1 MSTRLKPLA
10 KGLVVAAASL
20 LIITG
25 TIALVAYGQGYSYDY
40 ERGVIVRNGLIVID
54 SAPRGADI
62 FLDGESAGTTD
73 ERLRVPAD
81 RYHLELF
88 QDGYRSWSKR
98 FSVGENQVLQ
108 VEYPL
113 LLPNSVPTRPQ
124 LNLGDITVSAL
135 DAAQHRAAFVT
146 ADRPDRV
153 RLLDD
158 EFAGLPPIVYML
170 PGIESGNHIGELTW
184 SPGGTRLLVTIHD
197 AKQQPVDYV
206 IIDPEQDSGPIV
218 FSEEFELPLRELQF
232 DERTSALYGISGDR
246 LYRLRMDGSATP
258 VADTLVSAYT
268 VTEGRVYAVLSRE
281 GQTHITRLEGGEME
295 SLHAYPNIRQAE
307 LEAITRQ
314 DRIRL
319 LVHEPGRRQLTL
331 LRQLATS
338 PKTHTLPL
346 SAAASY
352 SISPNQRYILMH
364 SGPQFYTYDLDL
376 GRLHT
381 FIRNE
386 AVGMPVWY
394 GNHHLLGVFEDELT
408 LMEFDG
414 ANSEYITRADSRF
427 VFGDPQNDALYSL
440 RQSQRVDRLQLQRSS
455 LQ

>member
-10 KGLVVAAASL
+10 KGLVVTAASL
-20 LIITG
+20 LIVTG

-54 SAPRGADI
+54 STPPGAEI
-62 FLDGESAGTTD
+62 FLDGESAGTTN

-81 RYHLELF
+81 RYHMELF

-135 DAAQHRAAFVT
+135 DSTQHRAAFVT

-170 PGIESGNHIGELTW
+170 PGVESGNRIGELAW
-184 SPGGTRLLVTIHD
+184 SPDGTRLLVTIHD
-197 AKQQPVDYV
+197 AQARPVDFA
-206 IIDPEQDSGPIV
+206 IIDPGQETEPIV
-218 FSEEFELPLRELQF
+218 LSEQFEMPLRELQF

-246 LYRLRMDGSATP
+246 LYRLPMDGTAAPVVETP
-258 VADTLVSAYT
+258 VSAYT
-268 VTEGRVYAVLSRE
+268 VSDGVVYAALGRE
-281 GQTHITRLEGGEME
+281 EQTLIARFDGGDVEP
-295 SLHAYPNIRQAE
+295 LHSYPTARRVE

-314 DRIRL
+314 DNTRL
-319 LVHEPGRRQLTL
+319 LVHEPTRRQITL
-331 LRQLATS
+331 LRQLDTS
-338 PKTHTLPL
+338 PKTRTLPL
-346 SAAASY
+346 NAAAAY
-352 SISPNQRYILMH
+352 SISPNQRYILMR
-364 SGPQFYTYDLDL
+364 SGTQFYTYDLDL
-376 GRLHT
+376 RRLHA
-381 FIRNE
+381 FNRPE
-386 AVGMPVWY
+386 AAGMPAWY
-394 GNHHLLGVFEDELT
+394 GSHHLLGVFEDELT

-414 ANSEYITRADSRF
+414 GNPEYITRADSRF

-455 LQ
+455 LR